1 MSLPRSYDAL
11 KLYKHFVT
19 YDLVPDPAR
28 PGRMIKRPTDVR
40 TGRWCN
46 AHNPAHQYSYEEAA
60 ATGRPVGYV
69 LIEGDGFW
77 CIDIDGAFRNGHWSP
92 IARELFE
99 LCKGA
104 AVETSQSLTGAH
116 IIGRGTVPPHSC
128 KNDAHHIELYTD
140 KRFIALTGINAVGDA
155 GLDLTDV
162 IAEIGARYF
171 PPCEGQHIVEWTYEP
186 AAGYGGPPDDDGLI
200 RAALASSRRSA
211 AAAFGNKSVTFADLW
226 NADADKL
233 SGRWPGMG
241 GGYDASKV
249 DYSLARRL
257 AFWTGKNCERIRALM
272 LRSAL
277 GRPKWERADYLE
289 RTILRAVAVTTIIA
303 GPRS

>member
-1 MSLPRSYDAL
+1 MSLPRCYDPL
-11 KLYKHFVT
+11 KRCKRFVT
-19 YDLVPDPAR
+19 CEFVPDPDR
-28 PGRMIKRPTDVR
+28 PGRMKKRPTDVR
-40 TGRWCN
+40 TGCWCN
-46 AHNPAHQYSYEEAA
+46 AHDPAHQYSYEEAA
-60 ATGRPVGYV
+60 ATGRPIGYV
-69 LIEGDGFW
+69 LVVGDGFW
-77 CIDIDGAFRNGHWSP
+77 CLDIDGAFRDGVWSP

-104 AVETSQSLTGAH
+104 AIETSQSGTGAH

-128 KNDAHHIELYTD
+128 KNDEHHIELYSD
-140 KRFIALTGINAVGDA
+140 KRFIALTGIDAVGDA
-155 GLDLTDV
+155 GLNLTDV
-162 IAEIGARYF
+162 MAEIVVRYF
-171 PPCEGQHIVEWTYEP
+171 RPRAGQQVAEWTYEP
-186 AAGYGGPPDDDGLI
+186 GAGYGGPADDDGLI

-211 AAAFGNKSVTFADLW
+211 AAAFGDRSVTFADVW

-233 SGRWPGMG
+233 SGRWPAVG
-241 GGYDASKV
+241 GGYDASKA

-277 GRPKWERADYLE
+277 GRPKWDRADYLE

>member
-1 MSLPRSYDAL
+1 MSLSRNYDAL
-11 KLYKHFVT
+11 KRHKRFVT
-19 YDLVPDPAR
+19 YELVPDPDR
-28 PGRMIKRPTDVR
+28 PGRMKKRPTDVG

-69 LIEGDGFW
+69 LVVGDGFW
-77 CIDIDGAFRNGHWSP
+77 CLDIDGAFRDGVWSP

-104 AVETSQSLTGAH
+104 AIETSQSRTGAH
-116 IIGRGTVPPHSC
+116 IIGRGIIPPHSC
-128 KNDAHHIELYTD
+128 KNDEHHIELYSD
-140 KRFIALTGINAVGDA
+140 KRFIALTGIDAVGDA

-162 IAEIGARYF
+162 MAEIVPRYF
-171 PPCEGQHIVEWTYEP
+171 PPFVSQHVTAWTDE
-186 AAGYGGPPDDDGLI
+186 AADGYGGPADDDGLI

-211 AAAFGNKSVTFADLW
+211 AAAFGDNAVTFADLW
-226 NADADKL
+226 KGDADKL
-233 SGRWPGMG
+233 SGRWPAVG
-241 GGYDASKV
+241 GGYDASKA

-257 AFWTGKNCERIRALM
+257 AFWTGKNCERTRTLM

-277 GRPKWERADYLE
+277 GRPKWDRSDYLE

-303 GPRS
+303 RSRP